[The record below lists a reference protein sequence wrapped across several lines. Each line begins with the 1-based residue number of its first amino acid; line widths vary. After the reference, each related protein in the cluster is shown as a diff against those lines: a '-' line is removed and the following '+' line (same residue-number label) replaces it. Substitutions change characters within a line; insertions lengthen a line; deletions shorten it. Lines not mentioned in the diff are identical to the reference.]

1 MLEAILLTL
10 LSTLLISLL
19 PSIEL
24 LLHSLLY
31 FKGTKLNENIRVSNQ
46 GLKERPLISIV
57 MPVKNEPI
65 ELFERSLKSI
75 ANLKWPKN
83 RLEVIIISDDP
94 PKKAIE
100 LKNKIKEIANKASLN
115 IVFINRENPHGG
127 RSGALN
133 DGLEIAKG
141 KYLMTLD
148 VDNIVDPD
156 FLEKAIDLM
165 ENGSYSAVVA
175 RWKPL
180 NTDTRVS
187 QAQAYALDYLMD
199 ALYRGFKGL
208 NLPVFPLGS
217 GTVYRKDVLRKIG
230 GWDENRIQDDMEIGS
245 RLIGRGYKTS
255 FIDCQ
260 GVHVELPPTVKALR
274 VQQSRWSYG
283 AMDALIARFSYIIRA
298 PVPWYARLLYIGFL
312 LQYTPVVG
320 YIIGLPI
327 LFVAAYFSLVDKLL
341 FFIITG
347 IATVLASIYI
357 YSFIHAHMVR
367 NRRLKD
373 IIVMLGRSSA
383 LVTFLSPWIAFYTLK
398 ALFRLPYK
406 YKITPKGK
414 EAYKKREG
422 KISYSRIISIVLL
435 TLSLLAY
442 IVLLI
447 VGKYVIIGMPYLLL
461 AIAIIY
467 SLIRWWKEI

>member
-1 MLEAILLTL
+1 
-10 LSTLLISLL
+10 
-19 PSIEL
+19 
-24 LLHSLLY
+24 
-31 FKGTKLNENIRVSNQ
+31 
-46 GLKERPLISIV
+46 
-57 MPVKNEPI
+57 MPVKNEPV

-75 ANLKWPKN
+75 ANLKWPKD

-94 PKKAIE
+94 PGKAFE
-100 LKNKIKEIANKASLN
+100 LKKEITKIARETNLN
-115 IVFINRENPHGG
+115 IVFVNRDKPRGG

-133 DGLEIAKG
+133 DGLRIANG

-148 VDNIVDPD
+148 VDNIVDPY
-156 FLEKAIDLM
+156 FLERAVGLM
-165 ENGSYSAVVA
+165 ESESYSAVVA

-217 GTVYRKDVLRKIG
+217 GTIYKRDVLLEIG

-245 RLIGRGYKTS
+245 RLIGKGYRTS
-255 FIDCQ
+255 FIDDQ
-260 GVHVELPPTVKALR
+260 GVRVELPPTVKALK

-283 AMDALIARFSYIIRA
+283 AMDALITRFSHIVRA

-312 LQYTPVVG
+312 LQYTPAVG
-320 YIIGLPI
+320 YILGLPI
-327 LFVAAYFSLVDKLL
+327 LFIAAYFSLIDRLL
-341 FFIITG
+341 FFATTS
-347 IATVLASIYI
+347 IATILASFYV
-357 YSFIHAHMVR
+357 YSFIHAHVLR

-373 IIVMLGRSSA
+373 AVVMLGRSSA
-383 LVTFLSPWIAFYTLK
+383 LITFLSPWIVFYTLK

-406 YKITPKGK
+406 YKITPKGRK
-414 EAYKKREG
+414 AYKNNKGR
-422 KISYSRIISIVLL
+422 ISFDKVISIVI
-435 TLSLLAY
+435 LSLSIIAY
-442 IVLLI
+442 IVLL
-447 VGKYVIIGMPYLLL
+447 VMDGYVLVNMPYLLL